1 MSFNALNGNVLR
13 EGNVDYFM
21 EGIDIPLTAREVND
35 GWHRFWNKNQL
46 AVNEEG
52 RVYRT
57 TRPRKL
63 PSKGKFDFR
72 NERSKKTVLP
82 RV

>member
-1 MSFNALNGNVLR
+1 MNFNALNGNVLR
-13 EGNVDYFM
+13 EDNVEDFM
-21 EGIDIPLTAREVND
+21 EGISIPLTAQEVND

-46 AVNEEG
+46 AVNSRG
-52 RVYRT
+52 KVYRT

-82 RV
+82 RI